1 MRRKILRIGISLSLL
16 LLTVFSH
23 AFADRIQDYHVDITI
38 LEDGKIDVVETIKVS
53 TSHQEIRLGITRNI
67 PLYYYLG
74 KKKIETP
81 VQLLSVTRNGETEN
95 HWIEKSKSKINIL
108 TGARENVRENYL
120 PIGSHTYVI
129 HWQSDNH
136 IRRFQKYDELYLN
149 AIGTNWELPIEKA
162 SATIYLPE
170 SVEEIQ
176 SAGYYGRAGETTRA
190 LVEVISPREIYF
202 TIPKSLAKY
211 EGLTVSTGFTPGIV
225 TAVKRPI
232 ATAILEEI
240 QSYLPLLIPLP
251 IVVLGA
257 ALLLFLY
264 WCIGTFIFKIIQPK
278 SHQAFMVRFQ
288 PPTYPLDKIIALF
301 SPRLGKGSKQAVLAI
316 LMSLASKNRIKLS
329 EESETIILLN
339 EDVRGLSEA
348 EKNLVETLLRH
359 EGEISYERYHQG
371 IAELIETSTSPIVT
385 MIKQFY
391 KSPMRLF
398 NFGALALFSSYAV
411 IYSNILHLVAYF
423 ILIFIACGSSVVLG
437 GILMILKLIHR
448 GRFEDFIKT
457 VFMAP
462 ILIGMGSLFVIMPM
476 SMVWPMFSG
485 LEMNGFTTAFVIN
498 TLALGVSVLL
508 LLYVVTL
515 YTKFTKVIR
524 EEYVD
529 ERHSVLEF
537 EHFLRYT
544 KKEEY
549 AILRPDIFEEY
560 LAYAIIFGVEKQ
572 WLALFKAKFPEEY
585 QRSQH
590 HGHISSFS
598 IMSSRSFT
606 SSMTAPRSSSS
617 GGGGSSGSGG
627 GGSSGGGSG
636 GGGGGGR

>member
-1 MRRKILRIGISLSLL
+1 MMRSKILRMGISISLL
-16 LLTVFSH
+16 LLTTFSQV
-23 AFADRIQDYHVDITI
+23 FADKIQDYHVDITI
-38 LEDGKIDVVETIKVS
+38 LEDGIIDVVETIKVD
-53 TSHQEIRLGITRNI
+53 TAHQEIRLGITRDI

-81 VQLLSVTRNGETEN
+81 VQLLSVTRNGEAEN
-95 HWIEKSKSKINIL
+95 HWVERANSQFNIL
-108 TGARENVRENYL
+108 TGARANVRENYL
-120 PIGSHTYVI
+120 PMGLHTYVI
-129 HWQSDNH
+129 HWQSNNH
-136 IRRFQKYDELYLN
+136 IRSFQKYDELYLN
-149 AIGTNWELPIEKA
+149 AIGTNWKLPIEKA

-176 SAGYYGRAGETTRA
+176 SAGYYGRAGKTTRA

-202 TIPKSLAKY
+202 KAPRSLSKY
-211 EGLTVSTGFTPGIV
+211 EGLTVSTGFTPEIIAG
-225 TAVKRPI
+225 VKRPI
-232 ATAILEEI
+232 STVIVEEI

-264 WCIGTFIFKIIQPK
+264 WCLGAFIFKIIQPK
-278 SHQAFMVRFQ
+278 SHQAFMVRLQ
-288 PPTYPLDKIIALF
+288 PPTYPIDKIIALF
-301 SPRLGKGSKQAVLAI
+301 SPRLGKGNKQAILAI

-339 EDVRGLSEA
+339 EDIHGLSEA

-359 EGEISYERYHQG
+359 GGEISYERYHQG
-371 IAELIETSTSPIVT
+371 IAELIAKTTSPIAM
-385 MIKQFY
+385 MIKEFY

-398 NFGALALFSSYAV
+398 NLSAFALFVGYGV

-423 ILIFIACGSSVVLG
+423 ILIFIACGSSMALG
-437 GILMILKLIHR
+437 GILMIFNLIHR
-448 GRFEDFIKT
+448 GRFEDFFRAI
-457 VFMAP
+457 FMAP
-462 ILIGMGSLFVIMPM
+462 ILIGMGSIFVIMPM
-476 SMVWPMFSG
+476 SMVWPIFSG
-485 LEMNGFTTAFVIN
+485 LDMNGFTTAFVVN
-498 TLALGVSVLL
+498 TLALGTSVLL
-508 LLYVVTL
+508 LLYVVAL

-524 EEYVD
+524 DEYVD

-544 KKEEY
+544 KAEEY
-549 AILRPDIFEEY
+549 AILQPDIFEEY

-572 WLALFKAKFPEEY
+572 WLALFKEKFPEEY
-585 QRSQH
+585 QRSQY
-590 HGHISSFS
+590 HGHLSSFS
-598 IMSSRSFT
+598 TMSSRDFT

-617 GGGGSSGSGG
+617 GGGSSGSGG